1 MVGFR
6 EQQRSEYYNGGFVS
20 LRDNDG
26 MARSVSVNERTFVVE
41 ECVGKGLRMDG
52 REAMEYRPIRL
63 SSLNRR
69 FCESECQVSFGAS
82 TKVLC
87 TVRCELVPPANSM
100 VRPNEGMLNFRVDC
114 SPMACLS
121 WESMAPVSTESASIS
136 NTTSSSN
143 NSSGEEDQKWW
154 SNRIIRTLEGLI
166 KQGGAIDVE
175 ALCVSSGHWVWNLIV
190 HVVILDAGGN
200 LIDASILAAMAALR
214 HFRLPV
220 VETNDSIPKVWAF
233 HDREPIPLPL
243 HHTPFSCTFALFDLK
258 TGGVVA
264 AMVDPNEREEY
275 LRYGTLTV
283 SYHVVSDGTVAELCG
298 LDFGGGCELSQR
310 QISSCID
317 LARKQCCQLSSLLEQ
332 SLSTADQVAQQS
344 LLQQVL
350 SNRNN
355 NNNNSDSPSFLDIDT
370 NQETQEENDQDLN
383 DEDNDDDDDGEQE
396 RYRIQALEYS
406 SLHQAAKVKENN
418 NEENNKSK
426 NINSSNSL
434 MAAMLHSASIT
445 TATSFEQEIIEDDN
459 ADTLLTTKMDEDT
472 INPVKVKQN
481 NNSLMSSITDT
492 TEKTAKMHQP
502 NSKINILQSKEEQT
516 NTDHTKGDAINQQQL
531 MDDSNSQHIQT
542 EAMHKHDSN
551 IMDFAAID
559 SDEEEVTTTLQS
571 EFQPTPKPRIE
582 SNKTKSLL
590 VKKPITVLDDNDAE
604 DDEVDNL
611 AMAVVTKKKKRTKS
625 KKKK

>member
-26 MARSVSVNERTFVVE
+26 MARSVSVNERKFVVE

-82 TKVLC
+82 TKVHC

-121 WESMAPVSTESASIS
+121 WESMAPVSTESASY
-136 NTTSSSN
+136 SN
-143 NSSGEEDQKWW
+143 NNNNNNNNSNGEEDQKWW

-220 VETNDSIPKVWAF
+220 VETNDQVPKVWAF

-243 HHTPFSCTFALFDLK
+243 HHTPFSCTFALFDLG
-258 TGGVVA
+258 GGVVA

-317 LARKQCCQLSSLLEQ
+317 LARTQCCQLSSLLEQ

-350 SNRNN
+350 SNQN
-355 NNNNSDSPSFLDIDT
+355 NNNNSNYKLSNSETPSFLDTDT
-370 NQETQEENDQDLN
+370 SQEIQDDNDQDN
-383 DEDNDDDDDGEQE
+383 DEDGEQE

-418 NEENNKSK
+418 NEEKNKST
-426 NINSSNSL
+426 NMSSSNSL
-434 MAAMLHSASIT
+434 MAAMLHSASIISS
-445 TATSFEQEIIEDDN
+445 TSFKDEDTKEDN
-459 ADTLLTTKMDEDT
+459 VDALLTTEMDENK
-472 INPVKVKQN
+472 NPVEVKQN
-481 NNSLMSSITDT
+481 NNSLMSSVAAN
-492 TEKTAKMHQP
+492 TEKPAKFLQP
-502 NSKINILQSKEEQT
+502 TSKIKILQPKQEQ
-516 NTDHTKGDAINQQQL
+516 DKYKHFKGEAINQQQI
-531 MDDSNSQHIQT
+531 MDGSNNGHIQ
-542 EAMHKHDSN
+542 EAMPKHDSN
-551 IMDFAAID
+551 IMDFTVID
-559 SDEEEVTTTLQS
+559 SDEEEVTRTLKS
-571 EFQPTPKPRIE
+571 EFQTTPKPELE
-582 SNKTKSLL
+582 SNKTKSHDIE
-590 VKKPITVLDDNDAE
+590 KPVSACHDHNAE

-611 AMAVVTKKKKRTKS
+611 AMAVVTKKKKKTKS